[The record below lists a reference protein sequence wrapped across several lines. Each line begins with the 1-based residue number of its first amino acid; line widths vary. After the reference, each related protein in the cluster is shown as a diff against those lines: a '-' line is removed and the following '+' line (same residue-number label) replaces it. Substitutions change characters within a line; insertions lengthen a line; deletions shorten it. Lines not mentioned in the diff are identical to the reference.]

1 MAKYRSRITGNFD
14 IIVEHIKREIMQ
26 SSISASLEE
35 QEMIYKGDV
44 KICILSFE
52 RYSYSGGN
60 RLSLNVV
67 IVGEN
72 DNIDIIG
79 TSTGGSNATFF
90 KFNTLGEDAF
100 LEKLKQ
106 AINKL

>member
-1 MAKYRSRITGNFD
+1 MAKYRSKINGDFNY
-14 IIVEHIKREIMQ
+14 VVNHIKNEIMQ

-35 QEMIYKGDV
+35 QETIYKGDV
-44 KICILSFE
+44 KICILAFE

-60 RLSLNVV
+60 RLSLNVT
-67 IVGEN
+67 IIEQN
-72 DNIDIIG
+72 NNIDIIG
-79 TSTGGSNATFF
+79 TSTGGSNETFF

-106 AINKL
+106 AIDKL